1 MKPRTK
7 CARKTAKPAAACKAC
22 EPAKA
27 KETTAKPVP
36 AREPAKAKAAAV
48 KTEKP
53 APKAVKTQRVTF
65 SIRAD
70 PNSKVFLAGSF
81 NDWNPTAE
89 PMTDEKGKGL
99 FSVSLPLEP
108 GDYQYKFVVDGTW
121 RPDETNHEWVLNE
134 HGTMN
139 SVKHVEA

>member
-22 EPAKA
+22 GTVKA
-27 KETTAKPVP
+27 KDAAAKPAAKP
-36 AREPAKAKAAAV
+36 APAKAAAV
-48 KTEKP
+48 KTETT

-65 SIRAD
+65 SFRAD

-81 NDWNPTAE
+81 NDWSPTAE
-89 PMTDEKGKGL
+89 PMADEKGKGL

-121 RPDETNHEWVLNE
+121 RLDEKNPEWVQNE
-134 HGTMN
+134 HGTLN
-139 SVKHVEA
+139 SIKHVKA